1 MNVQLIDLF
10 NYHQSLNKQ
19 LIHLLINHQD
29 ALPDEAFDLY
39 SHCINAH
46 QIWNA
51 RITGEPS
58 FAPFDIHPVADYE
71 KLESA
76 NFEKTHQLL
85 ATTNLSQV
93 IHYQSSTGEKF
104 QNTVGEIY
112 FHLVNHYT
120 HHKAQISTLLRQNGI
135 TPLKSDYIF
144 YTRK

>member
-1 MNVQLIDLF
+1 MNDQLIDLF

-19 LIHLLINHQD
+19 LIHLLISNEKK
-29 ALPDEAFDLY
+29 LPDEAFYLY
-39 SHCINAH
+39 SHCINAN

-51 RITGEPS
+51 RIAGEPS
-58 FAPFDIHPVADYE
+58 FAPFEVHPTANFE

-85 ATTNLSQV
+85 ANTNLSQV
-93 IHYQSSTGEKF
+93 VHYQSSTGEDF

-135 TPLKSDYIF
+135 PPLKSDYIF